1 MALKLFLVG
10 KLSMRFTCIF
20 VLTLMAACQTK
31 ERPKDVLTKAQ
42 LSALLVDVYLAEVK
56 LDAIAKPK
64 DTTIKY
70 FLPFE
75 EKLLKRVGISD
86 SVLKKTY
93 AYYLDNPKELE
104 RVYDSVIDTLTLR
117 EQRAHLAPAQPKPQ

>member
-1 MALKLFLVG
+1 MAFNLFLIG
-10 KLSMRFTCIF
+10 KLSMRFIWILAL
-20 VLTLMAACQTK
+20 VGMAACQTK
-31 ERPKDVLTKAQ
+31 ERPNDVLTQAQ
-42 LSALLVDVYLAEVK
+42 LSALLVDVYLAEAR

-75 EKLLKRVGISD
+75 EKLMRRVGISD
-86 SVLKKTY
+86 SVLRKTY

-104 RVYDSVIDTLTLR
+104 QVYDSVIDTLTLR
-117 EQRAHLAPAQPKPQ
+117 EQRSHLAPAQPRPQ